1 GPCGHRVPHAHRD
14 RDERRARDSRGPRT
28 DVEQQVDPAAR
39 RRLRRGGAGNASPAA
54 AHLHLLRAA
63 EHRHPL
69 AANALR
75 LHRPYLQLYRLY
87 ERGLSRRHQRGRAGP
102 MAGSRG
108 ARHDRFAGLSPH
120 HPAAGGAH
128 RHPVAGQLFHLALQG
143 YRAVLGGR
151 RPGAALQ
158 GSDHIGPVVPVLHDL
173 HPDGHPLFLRR
184 LSGRHLR
191 PLARARLEA
200 RLQSAQAQMIELVD
214 IHKSFGPLEVLRG
227 VSLSVAAG
235 EVVCIIGPSGS
246 GKSTLLRCINHLE
259 APERGAIRIAGR
271 PVYYDIVDGV
281 RGAHPKHKIA
291 EVRARLGMVFQSF
304 NLFPHLTALE
314 NIIEAPV
321 HVRRMSR
328 EAATAKALQLM
339 RRVGLEDKAD
349 YYPEEMS
356 GGQQQRTAIARAL
369 AMDPT
374 AMLLDNPTSGL
385 DPELVHEVLEVMRQL
400 RSDGMTMIIVTHE
413 MNFARQ
419 VANRVLFMDHGAIVE
434 EDTPARLFESPREPR
449 TRAFLKNVL
458 DR

>member
-1 GPCGHRVPHAHRD
+1 
-14 RDERRARDSRGPRT
+14 
-28 DVEQQVDPAAR
+28 
-39 RRLRRGGAGNASPAA
+39 
-54 AHLHLLRAA
+54 
-63 EHRHPL
+63 
-69 AANALR
+69 
-75 LHRPYLQLYRLY
+75 
-87 ERGLSRRHQRGRAGP
+87 
-102 MAGSRG
+102 
-108 ARHDRFAGLSPH
+108 
-120 HPAAGGAH
+120 
-128 RHPVAGQLFHLALQG
+128 
-143 YRAVLGGR
+143 
-151 RPGAALQ
+151 
-158 GSDHIGPVVPVLHDL
+158 
-173 HPDGHPLFLRR
+173 
-184 LSGRHLR
+184 
-191 PLARARLEA
+191 
-200 RLQSAQAQMIELVD
+200 MIELVD

-227 VSLSVAAG
+227 VSLTVAAG

-259 APERGAIRIAGR
+259 APERGAIRIAGQ
-271 PVYYDIVDGV
+271 PVYYDVVDGV
-281 RGAHPKHKIA
+281 RRSHAKRKIA
-291 EVRARLGMVFQSF
+291 EVRAKLGMVFQSF

-321 HVRRMSR
+321 HVRRMSK
-328 EAATAKALQLM
+328 EAATAKALKLM

-374 AMLLDNPTSGL
+374 AMLFDEPTSAL

-419 VANRVLFMDHGAIVE
+419 VANRVLFMDHGVIVE

>member
-1 GPCGHRVPHAHRD
+1 
-14 RDERRARDSRGPRT
+14 
-28 DVEQQVDPAAR
+28 
-39 RRLRRGGAGNASPAA
+39 
-54 AHLHLLRAA
+54 
-63 EHRHPL
+63 
-69 AANALR
+69 
-75 LHRPYLQLYRLY
+75 
-87 ERGLSRRHQRGRAGP
+87 
-102 MAGSRG
+102 
-108 ARHDRFAGLSPH
+108 
-120 HPAAGGAH
+120 
-128 RHPVAGQLFHLALQG
+128 
-143 YRAVLGGR
+143 
-151 RPGAALQ
+151 
-158 GSDHIGPVVPVLHDL
+158 
-173 HPDGHPLFLRR
+173 
-184 LSGRHLR
+184 
-191 PLARARLEA
+191 
-200 RLQSAQAQMIELVD
+200 MIELVD

-227 VSLSVAAG
+227 VSLTVGAG

-259 APERGAIRIAGR
+259 APERGAIRVAGQA
-271 PVYYDIVDGV
+271 VYYDVVDGV
-281 RGAHPKHKIA
+281 RRPHPKRQIA
-291 EVRARLGMVFQSF
+291 EVRAKLGMVFQSF

-321 HVRRMSR
+321 HVRRMSK

-374 AMLLDNPTSGL
+374 AMLFDEPTSAL

-419 VANRVLFMDHGAIVE
+419 VANRVLFMDRGIIVE
-434 EDTPARLFESPREPR
+434 EDTPARLFESPREAR